1 MNQKYINQDAN
12 ETEIDKISTVFTDQW
27 SSTNKMELNN
37 PEKENWR
44 VGWGGWGKCLEGRE

>member
-37 PEKENWR
+37 PAKENWG
-44 VGWGGWGKCLEGRE
+44 VGGGWGGWKF